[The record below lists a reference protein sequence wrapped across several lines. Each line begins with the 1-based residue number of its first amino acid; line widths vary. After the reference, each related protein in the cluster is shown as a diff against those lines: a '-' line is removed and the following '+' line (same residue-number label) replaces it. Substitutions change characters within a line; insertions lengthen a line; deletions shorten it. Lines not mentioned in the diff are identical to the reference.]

1 MVCSVP
7 LVKPAERDKLKK
19 KDELLRDVLLEFV
32 TSNRRKGYRAIVTR
46 LTQIALRASGSIERQ
61 RESNP
66 IQSLPLCI
74 RRGIEAKI
82 EAKTSQ

>member
-32 TSNRRKGYRAIVTR
+32 ASNRRKGLQGYCNETETNSSQGFRFNREATGIEPDSILAVT
-46 LTQIALRASGSIERQ
+46 TSVE
-61 RESNP
+61 
-66 IQSLPLCI
+66 
-74 RRGIEAKI
+74 GIEAK
-82 EAKTSQ
+82 